1 MLKILFFSFI
11 SLKKYL
17 IRFKIKFQ
25 FRDNLPEFYVQILKL
40 NRNYVSDKD
49 SFMMQNYQL
58 AKK

>member
-49 SFMMQNYQL
+49 CFMMQNYQL